1 MAASDTHERPAHSE
15 ASAWVWDHDR
25 RRIVWANEAALRFW
39 GERSLLDLIER
50 DFAPTD
56 QATSQF
62 AQLLH
67 AVLSSD
73 VERVRGQIV
82 LTPVGRP
89 QRVETIASPFTL
101 SDGRVGLRIEAFPTP
116 IGQGSKLERFYAM
129 LENTPHAMALFA
141 EDGAL
146 LHQNAASAFVF
157 GATALSGLAERYG
170 DRKAARDAMRALL
183 VSGSFSH
190 NTILKTRVGS
200 RRHRVTMRRMLDPVS
215 GGLSAL
221 VIFSDTAER
230 EESLMLA
237 ATTGKAAETAVL
249 SVIQAGVAVYD
260 DALKPLYMSDMA
272 KDLLGV
278 AVDSAAPQLGRLF
291 PRDRER
297 IAKALVEIRDGHR
310 DMAEVELAVKGRAS
324 AVRWVKLQ
332 IRKGGWRGA
341 SAWVATI
348 TDVTEGR
355 RAAVAVQRSIDDR
368 DAAMGLIGVGA
379 VTLREDGT
387 IASINS
393 VAADLLDCVESDV
406 IGRPLADM
414 LDQDSAGLFQ
424 RALEKDSKDNLI
436 TVTLTHPLHGA
447 SRKLSIGISPL
458 SRYNRN
464 YRMIALR
471 EAPASHETKSSVFD
485 RKETVARTSHELRTP
500 LNAIIGFTQL
510 MLEDPA
516 PITRPAYIDYLQ
528 DINESGAYMLR
539 LLQDL
544 LDLRSLE
551 VGTLALD
558 SAPIEIGTLLRIV
571 GREVDFA
578 AKKRDVEVTVSVEP
592 DLPAVLADMHTMR
605 QALTNIVG
613 NAVKYTAEGGWV
625 RLSAVRRA
633 SGAIE
638 IEVIDN
644 GDGLNAEELVAALKP
659 FSQMMGSHRSYGGA
673 GMGLPLAK
681 GFIEA
686 NRARFEFTSEKH
698 LGTIA
703 RIIFPPSRIAHPD

>member
-1 MAASDTHERPAHSE
+1 MAASDIHERPAPSE
-15 ASAWVWDHDR
+15 TSAWVWDHDR

-39 GERSLLDLIER
+39 GERNLLDLIER

-56 QATSQF
+56 QSTYQF

-73 VERVRGQIV
+73 VERVRGQVV

-89 QRVETIASPFTL
+89 QRVEAIASPFTL
-101 SDGRVGLRIEAFPTP
+101 SDGRTGLRIEAFPAP
-116 IGQGSKLERFYAM
+116 IGENSQLERLHAIF
-129 LENTPHAMALFA
+129 ENTPHAMALFA
-141 EDGAL
+141 EDGSL
-146 LHQNAASAFVF
+146 LQQNAASAFVF
-157 GATALSGLAERYG
+157 GDTALRGLAERYG
-170 DRKAARDAMRALL
+170 ERKAARDAMRALL
-183 VSGSFSH
+183 VGGSFSH
-190 NTILKTRVGS
+190 SAVLKTRVGP

-215 GGLSAL
+215 DNLAAL
-221 VIFSDTAER
+221 AIFSDTAER

-237 ATTGKAAETAVL
+237 TAMDKAAESAVL

-260 DALKPLYMSDMA
+260 DALKPLYMSDLA

-278 AVDSAAPQLGRLF
+278 PVDSAAPQLGRLF

-297 IAKALVEIRDGHR
+297 ISKALVDIRDGHSG
-310 DMAEVELAVKGRAS
+310 MAEVELAVQGAGG

-332 IRKGGWRGA
+332 IKKGGWRGA

-348 TDVTEGR
+348 TDVTGGR
-355 RAAVAVQRSIDDR
+355 RAAVAVQRATDDR
-368 DAAMGLIGVGA
+368 DVAMGLIGVGTVA
-379 VTLREDGT
+379 LREDGT
-387 IASINS
+387 VGSINA
-393 VAADLLDCVESDV
+393 VAADLLGWSEREAVGKVLTDAFTDTDAALLTEA
-406 IGRPLADM
+406 LAGGGQVDTIT
-414 LDQDSAGLFQ
+414 A
-424 RALEKDSKDNLI
+424 ALA
-436 TVTLTHPLHGA
+436 HPKNNVA
-447 SRKLSIGISPL
+447 ELSVGISPL

-464 YRMIALR
+464 HRILALR
-471 EAPASHETKSSVFD
+471 DAGTAPDMKSSVFD
-485 RKETVARTSHELRTP
+485 RKEAVARASHELRTP

-510 MLEDPA
+510 MLEEPG
-516 PITRPAYIDYLQ
+516 PITSPAYVDYLQ
-528 DINESGAYMLR
+528 DINDSGAYMLR

-558 SAPIEIGTLLRIV
+558 SAPIEIGNLLRIV

-605 QALTNIVG
+605 QAITNIVS
-613 NAVKYTAEGGWV
+613 NAVKYTALEGWV
-625 RLSAVRRA
+625 RISAVQRA

-644 GDGLNAEELVAALKP
+644 GEGMTAEELVAAMKP
-659 FSQMMGSHRSYGGA
+659 FAQMSGSHRSYGGA

-703 RIIFPPSRIAHPD
+703 RIVFPPNRIAHPD